1 MKQIEEYRHIPV
13 NQHISI
19 HTISGRYTYQQR
31 FNKPDEYVKLLSRDF
46 NKKISNVNKKDRTR
60 RSRHEEFSAERWTP
74 IHQSQLMTKG
84 A

>member
-46 NKKISNVNKKDRTR
+46 NKKISNVNKKTEPDGLDMKNFQRKDGR
-60 RSRHEEFSAERWTP
+60 QFANRN
-74 IHQSQLMTKG
+74 L
-84 A
+84 